1 MNEIKSFLAVVGLT
15 SLAFVVTHYLILF
28 LGLNDLTGLIL
39 LALPLVAVIAYTTN
53 ETLRDMLR
61 SALSIYAWFVSV
73 VLAAAALVWFIG

>member
-1 MNEIKSFLAVVGLT
+1 MKEIKSFLTVVGLT

>member
-1 MNEIKSFLAVVGLT
+1 MKEIKSFLAVVGLT

-61 SALSIYAWFVSV
+61 SALLIYAWFVSV

>member
-1 MNEIKSFLAVVGLT
+1 MKEIKSFLAVVGLT